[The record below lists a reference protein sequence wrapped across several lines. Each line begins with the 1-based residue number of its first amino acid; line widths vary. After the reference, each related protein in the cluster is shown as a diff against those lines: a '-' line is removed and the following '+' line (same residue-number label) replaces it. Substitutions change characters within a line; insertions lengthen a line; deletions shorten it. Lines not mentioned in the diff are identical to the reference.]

1 MEDPGRRAVS
11 PLSPN
16 FGAILGRKKTQS
28 VRKSDVVV
36 DWAWSQ
42 SQDPSRHSPTPIHAT
57 RQENSQALATKDTI
71 VQEANK
77 DESPSTLKRKLWK
90 PEEATERVEEWV
102 REQLPDKHAR
112 TIALSVAQ
120 AIYDEDAHPEPG
132 VIRHLLDNS
141 AEVFG
146 NVNGYRLQETYNDA
160 RLNEMMGAS
169 AELAVILK
177 RVNDAAREIAP
188 RDRKAP

>member
-1 MEDPGRRAVS
+1 MVTEPRPQSPFAN
-11 PLSPN
+11 PLSMPR
-16 FGAILGRKKTQS
+16 GKKIPRRS
-28 VRKSDVVV
+28 PPK
-36 DWAWSQ
+36 
-42 SQDPSRHSPTPIHAT
+42 DP
-57 RQENSQALATKDTI
+57 I
-71 VQEANK
+71 VHEPNK

-188 RDRKAP
+188 AIEKLHERAGKSSNL